1 MDPLTPDEIHII
13 QLYYMPRK
21 GEPKIFSEFKYDV
34 STFNIG

>member
-13 QLYYMPRK
+13 QPYYVPRRE
-21 GEPKIFSEFKYDV
+21 EPKIFNEFKYEV